1 MSSKRL
7 ILFIGVIAILMGFIL
22 GVFYIFGNIKSA
34 VLVEWSTA
42 SEINTAGF
50 YLYRSNNPAGPF
62 EKVNEELIPAS
73 SDSLIGGSY
82 AYEDTNVKPGEK
94 YYYQLWDIDFNGN
107 STTHGPIEVEAG
119 RGNLWIVVLAVAVI
133 IFGILVLVLGNKPR
147 RGEKIAGE
155 YWSKVREDVGQRR
168 WD

>member
-7 ILFIGVIAILMGFIL
+7 ILFIGVTAISVGLIL
-22 GVFYIFGNIKSA
+22 GIFYSFGNFNST
-34 VLVEWSTA
+34 VLVEWNTA

-50 YLYRSNNPAGPF
+50 YLYRSNNPTGPF

-73 SDSLIGGSY
+73 RDSHLGGSY
-82 AYEDTNVKPGEK
+82 AYKDTNVKPGEK

-119 RGNLWIVVLAVAVI
+119 RGNLWIVFLAVAVI
-133 IFGILVLVLGNKPR
+133 IIGILVLVLNNKPQ
-147 RGEKIAGE
+147 RGEKIDG
-155 YWSKVREDVGQRR
+155 
-168 WD
+168 